1 MGVFR
6 LKTSSMF
13 ADAAAI
19 EPVLIIA
26 ISVISN
32 RLQFANYSTTAGIL
46 KKFKDIF
53 L

>member
-19 EPVLIIA
+19 EPVIINNELIPG
-26 ISVISN
+26 SSN
-32 RLQFANYSTTAGIL
+32 SA
-46 KKFKDIF
+46 
-53 L
+53 